1 MENKILATVNG
12 KAITEQDLNMAMTRF
27 PQENQAFFATEQGK
41 AQLLEQLISFELVH
55 KYAEDEKL
63 SETEEYKSQLEILK
77 KDLLI
82 QAGVKKI
89 LDAVTV
95 TEEEVKDFYNNNPD
109 MFKGEESVRAKHI
122 LVDSEEKAKE
132 VKAAIDGGLSF
143 EEAAKE
149 NSTCPSSSQ
158 GGDLGFFTRGRM
170 VPEFEDAAFAMTIG
184 EVSEPVKTQFGY
196 HLIKVEE
203 KTPEVTRSFDEVKG
217 QLQMNLLS
225 QKQNE
230 AYINFIN
237 KLKQEQDVKMG
248 E

>member
-12 KAITEQDLNMAMTRF
+12 KAITENDLNMAMARF

-55 KYAEDEKL
+55 KYAEDENL

-89 LDAVTV
+89 LDSVSV
-95 TEEEVKDFYNNNPD
+95 TEEEVKAFYDNNPD
-109 MFKGEESVRAKHI
+109 MFKGEESVKAKHI

-143 EEAAKE
+143 EDAARE
-149 NSTCPSSSQ
+149 NSSCPSSSQ

-170 VPEFEDAAFAMTIG
+170 VPEFEEEAFRLAVG
-184 EVSEPVKTQFGY
+184 EVSDPVKTQFGY

-203 KTPEVTRSFDEVKG
+203 KTPEVTKSFDEVKG
-217 QLQMNLLS
+217 QLQINLLS
-225 QKQNE
+225 QKQNA
-230 AYINFIN
+230 AYLNFIN

-248 E
+248 Q

>member
-12 KAITEQDLNMAMTRF
+12 KSITENDLNMAMARF

-41 AQLLEQLISFELVH
+41 AQLLEQLISFELVY
-55 KYAEDEKL
+55 KYAEEQNL
-63 SETEEYKSQLEILK
+63 TETEEYKSQLELLK

-82 QAGVKKI
+82 QAGVKNI
-89 LDAVTV
+89 LDTVTV
-95 TEEEVKDFYNNNPD
+95 TDEEVKAFYESNPD
-109 MFKGEESVRAKHI
+109 MFKGQESVRAKHI

-149 NSTCPSSSQ
+149 NSSCPSSSQ
-158 GGDLGFFTRGRM
+158 GGDLGAFTRGRM
-170 VPEFEDAAFAMTIG
+170 VPEFEDAAFALAIG

-203 KTPEVTRSFDEVKG
+203 KTAEVVKSFDEVKD
-217 QLQMNLLS
+217 QLQVNLLS
-225 QKQNE
+225 QKQNGV
-230 AYINFIN
+230 YINFIN
-237 KLKQEQDVKMG
+237 KLKEEQDVKVNQ
-248 E
+248 

>member
-12 KAITEQDLNMAMTRF
+12 KSITENDLNMAMARF

-41 AQLLEQLISFELVH
+41 AQLLEQLISFELVY
-55 KYAEDEKL
+55 KYAEEQNL
-63 SETEEYKSQLEILK
+63 TETEEYKSQLELLK

-82 QAGVKKI
+82 QAGVKNI
-89 LDAVTV
+89 LDTVTV
-95 TEEEVKDFYNNNPD
+95 TDEEVKAFYESNPD

-149 NSTCPSSSQ
+149 NSSCPSSSQ
-158 GGDLGFFTRGRM
+158 GGDLGAFTRGRM
-170 VPEFEDAAFAMTIG
+170 VPEFEDAAFALAIG

-203 KTPEVTRSFDEVKG
+203 KTAEVVKSFDEVKD
-217 QLQMNLLS
+217 QLQVNLLS
-225 QKQNE
+225 QKQNG

-237 KLKQEQDVKMG
+237 KLKEEQDVKVNQ
-248 E
+248 

>member
-12 KAITEQDLNMAMTRF
+12 KSITENDLNMAMARF

-41 AQLLEQLISFELVH
+41 AQLLEQLISFELVY
-55 KYAEDEKL
+55 KYAEEQNL
-63 SETEEYKSQLEILK
+63 TETEEYKSQLELLK

-82 QAGVKKI
+82 QAGVKNI
-89 LDAVTV
+89 LDTVTV
-95 TEEEVKDFYNNNPD
+95 TDEEVKAFYESNPD
-109 MFKGEESVRAKHI
+109 MFKGQESVRAKHI
-122 LVDSEEKAKE
+122 LVDSEEKAKD

-149 NSTCPSSSQ
+149 NSSCPSSSQ
-158 GGDLGFFTRGRM
+158 GGDLGAFTRGRM
-170 VPEFEDAAFAMTIG
+170 VPEFEDAAFALAIG

-203 KTPEVTRSFDEVKG
+203 KTAEVVKSFDEVKD
-217 QLQMNLLS
+217 QLQVNLLS
-225 QKQNE
+225 QKQNG

-237 KLKQEQDVKMG
+237 KLKEEQDVKVNQ
-248 E
+248 

>member
-12 KAITEQDLNMAMTRF
+12 KEITENDLNMAMTRF

-41 AQLLEQLISFELVH
+41 AQLLEQLISFELVS
-55 KYAEDEKL
+55 KYAADEKL
-63 SETEEYKSQLEILK
+63 DETEEYKEQLEILK

-82 QAGVKKI
+82 QAGVKKV

-95 TEEEVKDFYNNNPD
+95 TDEEVKAFYDNNPN
-109 MFKGEESVRAKHI
+109 MFKGEASVRAKHI

-132 VKAAIDGGLSF
+132 VKAAIDGGVSF
-143 EEAAKE
+143 EEAAQK
-149 NSTCPSSSQ
+149 NSSCPSSSQ

-170 VPEFEDAAFAMTIG
+170 VPEFEEAEFELAIG

-203 KTPEVTRSFDEVKG
+203 KTVEVTKSFDEVKD
-217 QLQMNLLS
+217 QLKVNLLS
-225 QKQNE
+225 QKQN
-230 AYINFIN
+230 ATYLNFVN

-248 E
+248 Q